1 MTHFLKYLDLAKAA
15 LLTALLVIAAGAS
28 AAQDTDKLAPLLFTA
43 DELTHD
49 RELGIVTAR
58 GNVEITRND
67 RTLLADTISYNE
79 RENIVSASGHVTLM
93 EPDGVVLFAE
103 FMELTGDFKD
113 GIIRGIRIRLSDN
126 ARIAASGARRSAG
139 LRTEMRNA
147 VYSPCDKCASAT
159 GDPPLWQI
167 KAARVVHDQEKRV
180 IEYTDAWM
188 EIAGIP
194 VMYTPYF
201 SHPDPTVKRKTGFLT
216 PRVGGST
223 SLGTSISTPYFVA
236 IAPNRDATITPTLM
250 TKEGLLLE
258 GEYRELHRDRLFE
271 ARGSITYDSENEI
284 RGHVDAFLRHDVND
298 TWRWGADIKR
308 STDDT
313 FLRRYRIGSESSLN
327 TRLFAEAFRGRDYA
341 SADAYLFQGLRASDD
356 PGTTPIVF
364 PMLELN
370 HVGGPGKFGETTSLD
385 ASLLVLTR
393 TDGTDTRRLSLR
405 GGIGK
410 PLYGMFGDVI
420 ELSATLRG
428 DLYHY
433 ASHPI
438 EGDTGGFDTGF
449 EGRIYPLLS
458 AGWRLPLTRRHGAN
472 ITEILEP
479 AVAVFASP
487 NMGNSSTIPNE
498 DSIEQEFD
506 ETNLFRPNKFTGL
519 DRVEFSTR
527 ISYGL
532 RWGVHGAK
540 GGSTS
545 FFIGQRY
552 RIRKDDSFPDGSG
565 LEDHFSDLVARVRVQ
580 PSRNLR
586 LAYKTRIDKNDLSPR
601 RTELNLTAGAPA
613 LNLQTNYIFFDRQ
626 EGSEFGGREELSGQ
640 VAARLDR
647 LWRTAFSTRYDLEG
661 DGDLRSVGLNFTYE
675 CECFIFDISLQRQFY
690 QDRDLKPSD
699 SIFFRLTF
707 KTLGEVRTG
716 ISQSGS

>member
-1 MTHFLKYLDLAKAA
+1 
-15 LLTALLVIAAGAS
+15 
-28 AAQDTDKLAPLLFTA
+28 
-43 DELTHD
+43 
-49 RELGIVTAR
+49 
-58 GNVEITRND
+58 
-67 RTLLADTISYNE
+67 
-79 RENIVSASGHVTLM
+79 
-93 EPDGVVLFAE
+93 
-103 FMELTGDFKD
+103 
-113 GIIRGIRIRLSDN
+113 
-126 ARIAASGARRSAG
+126 
-139 LRTEMRNA
+139 
-147 VYSPCDKCASAT
+147 
-159 GDPPLWQI
+159 
-167 KAARVVHDQEKRV
+167 
-180 IEYTDAWM
+180 M

-298 TWRWGADIKR
+298 TWRWGADIMR

-313 FLRRYRIGSESSLN
+313 FLRRYGIGSESSLN

-433 ASHPI
+433 ANHPI

-552 RIRKDDSFPDGSG
+552 RISKDDSFPDGSG

-613 LNLQTNYIFFDRQ
+613 LNLQTNYVFFDRQ

>member
-1 MTHFLKYLDLAKAA
+1 MTHFLKILDLAKAA

-341 SADAYLFQGLRASDD
+341 SADAYLFQGLRASND

-433 ASHPI
+433 TSHPI

-519 DRVEFSTR
+519 DRVEISTR

-613 LNLQTNYIFFDRQ
+613 LNLQTNYVFFDRQ

-647 LWRTAFSTRYDLEG
+647 LWRAAFSTRYNLEG

>member
-15 LLTALLVIAAGAS
+15 LLTVLLVIAAGAA

-506 ETNLFRPNKFTGL
+506 ETNLFQPNKFTGL

-613 LNLQTNYIFFDRQ
+613 LNLQTNYVFFDRQ

-675 CECFIFDISLQRQFY
+675 CECFVFDISLQRQFY

>member
-1 MTHFLKYLDLAKAA
+1 MTHFLKILDLAKAA

-506 ETNLFRPNKFTGL
+506 ETNLFQPNKFTGL

>member
-1 MTHFLKYLDLAKAA
+1 MTHFLKILDLAKAA

-519 DRVEFSTR
+519 DRVEISTR

-613 LNLQTNYIFFDRQ
+613 LNLQTNYVFFDRQ

>member
-1 MTHFLKYLDLAKAA
+1 MTHFLKILDLAKAA

-258 GEYRELHRDRLFE
+258 GEYRELHRDWLFE

-438 EGDTGGFDTGF
+438 KGDTGGFDTGF

-506 ETNLFRPNKFTGL
+506 ETNLFQPNKFTGL

-580 PSRNLR
+580 PGRNLR

-613 LNLQTNYIFFDRQ
+613 LNLQTNYVFFDRQ

>member
-1 MTHFLKYLDLAKAA
+1 MTHFLKILDLAKAA

-519 DRVEFSTR
+519 DRVENSTR

-613 LNLQTNYIFFDRQ
+613 LNLQTNYVFFDRQ